1 MAKTKK
7 RIISIF
13 LVLAITLTLTVNAM
27 AGSISNYRLRTGVS
41 NSKVVGYESTGS
53 SYGAITLNIT
63 YNSANAY
70 LTPMC
75 ERTTSPMIVLPASKL
90 ELRTGGVVFQVSQSS
105 QWGSY
110 SVELIN
116 YEWETYVSA
125 STGVYII

>member
-13 LVLAITLTLTVNAM
+13 LVLAIALTFTVNAM

-53 SYGAITLNIT
+53 SYVAITLNIT
-63 YNSANAY
+63 YNSENVF

-75 ERTTSPMIVLPASKL
+75 NSGSTAFPPSAM
-90 ELRTGGVVFQVSQSS
+90 ELRTGGVIFQTGANSGNCEVT
-105 QWGSY
+105 
-110 SVELIN
+110 LIN

-125 STGVYII
+125 STGKVHI